1 MAKAAGSNAAERNW
15 KEPGPN
21 KSQAGSGND
30 TMGYEHVGTLDTSP
44 QVLTCS
50 VSGPAKKLNRHV
62 VIALNHMNARRTAL
76 LEKRALLNKEIEVL
90 DAAILALE

>member
-1 MAKAAGSNAAERNW
+1 MAKQQEQRQAELERTW
-15 KEPGPN
+15 SEQVSG
-21 KSQAGSGND
+21 GIGND

-44 QVLTCS
+44 VVLTCS

-62 VIALNHMNARRTAL
+62 VIALKHMNARRTAL
-76 LEKRALLNKEIEVL
+76 LEKRALLNREIEEL